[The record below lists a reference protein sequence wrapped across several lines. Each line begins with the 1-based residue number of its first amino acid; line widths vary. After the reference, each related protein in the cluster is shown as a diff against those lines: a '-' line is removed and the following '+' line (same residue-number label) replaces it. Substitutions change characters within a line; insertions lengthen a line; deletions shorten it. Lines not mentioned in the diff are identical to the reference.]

1 MISEQKT
8 ANFMKRTATLILITA
23 WLGVTDACVQS
34 AEKIRPNIL
43 TAAIKAGVSEKGIT

>member
-34 AEKIRPNIL
+34 AEENIL